1 MAVITIRPSVEK
13 DAGALL
19 QLARLTAEE
28 GFGLASPQ
36 EFSTTADTIKKR
48 IATAQSFSGES
59 CMLTAEAG
67 ETVAGQLSFFRSPEE
82 KYRHHG
88 SFSMSL
94 FPEWRGRGAGQQ
106 LMNSFLTWADTAEGL
121 EKITL
126 EVLAGNESARSLY
139 RKFGFIEEGRLLRHV
154 KFRGRYE
161 DLLLMARLKERNG
174 FSPPRV

>member
-1 MAVITIRPSVEK
+1 MAAITIRPSIKE

-19 QLARLTAEE
+19 KLARLTAEE
-28 GFGLASPQ
+28 GFGLASPK
-36 EFSTTADTIKKR
+36 EFSTTEDTFKKR
-48 IATAQSFSGES
+48 IAAFQNLPQES

-67 ETVAGQLSFFRSPEE
+67 ETVVGQLSFFRRPEE

-94 FPEWRGRGAGQQ
+94 FPEWRGRGAGHQ
-106 LMNSFLTWADTAEGL
+106 LVESFLFWADTAGGL

-126 EVLAGNESARSLY
+126 EVLAGNESAQRLY
-139 RKFGFIEEGRLLRHV
+139 RNFGFIEEGRLVRHV

-161 DLLLMARLKERNG
+161 DLLLMARLKGRHG
-174 FSPPRV
+174 FSPSGV